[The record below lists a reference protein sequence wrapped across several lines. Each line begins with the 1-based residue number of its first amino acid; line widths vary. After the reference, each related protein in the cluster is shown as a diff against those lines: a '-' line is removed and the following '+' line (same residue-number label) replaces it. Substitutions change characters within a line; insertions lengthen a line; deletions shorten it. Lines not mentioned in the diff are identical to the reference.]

1 MEIDPSQLPED
12 AAALQR
18 MLLRT
23 LAQLNATEER
33 LAAKERE
40 LQRVQH
46 WLERLLRHRFGQK
59 RERVDENQ
67 LFLFAVE
74 MASSGQEAPPEPKPK
89 GDRSRPPAKGHGR
102 QRLPKSLRRRRVVF
116 DLAEGQRQCPDCQ
129 SPMRHIGEEVGERLE
144 YVPASL
150 EVIEEACQK
159 YACPKGCTVVTA
171 EKPAAPIEKGLAG
184 PGLLAHV
191 AVSKYGDHLPLHRQ
205 ESIFARQGVELSRRT
220 MCDWMRRC
228 AALVSPLYELM
239 KQRAL
244 SSKVVQTDDTPVPVL
259 DPELPR
265 TRTGRVWT
273 YVGDPDHPYTV
284 YDYTANRSRAGP
296 DEFLKPFHGYL
307 QADAYSGYDE
317 IYKDAGRGVTEVAC
331 MAHARRKYFEAQS
344 SDLMRSMVVLAY
356 IHLLYDVEREARE
369 GRLSAGNR
377 LALRQVRSRPL
388 LTDLKTYL
396 ERERPQVLPKSP
408 IALAIGYTLS
418 NWDALV
424 RYTEDGHLE
433 IDNNGAE
440 RSLRGIAVGRRNWTF
455 FGSDGGGH
463 TAAVLNSLIASAK
476 RHGIDPFA
484 YLRDVFTRISAH
496 PHHRLEELLP
506 DRWRVAQSVP
516 ASKGD
521 SVDFRS
527 GTHIGVQSELDSSGK

>member
-1 MEIDPSQLPED
+1 MEMDPHHLPDD
-12 AAALQR
+12 AATLQR

-23 LAQLNATEER
+23 LAQLDATQAQ
-33 LAAKERE
+33 LAAKEHE
-40 LQRVQH
+40 LQRVRH
-46 WLERLLRHRFGQK
+46 WLEQLLRHRYGQK

-67 LFLFAVE
+67 LFMFAVE
-74 MASSGQEAPPEPKPK
+74 IASTGQEPPPDPQAAAP
-89 GDRSRPPAKGHGR
+89 RPTPQGHGR
-102 QRLPKSLRRRRVVF
+102 QHLPKSLSRRRVVY
-116 DLAEGQRQCPDCQ
+116 DLSEAQRQCPECHGGL
-129 SPMRHIGEEVGERLE
+129 RHIGEEVSERLE

-159 YACPKGCTVVTA
+159 YACPKGCAVVTA

-205 ESIFARQGVELSRRT
+205 EAMLARHGVELSRKT
-220 MCDWMRRC
+220 MCDWMRQC
-228 AALVSPLYELM
+228 AELVNPLYELM

-265 TRTGRVWT
+265 TRTGRIWT
-273 YVGDPDHPYTV
+273 YVGDADHPYIV
-284 YDYTANRSRAGP
+284 YDYTPNRSRDGP
-296 DEFLKPFHGYL
+296 DEFLKDFHGYL

-317 IYKDAGRGVTEVAC
+317 IYKDPERGVTEVAC

-344 SDLMRSMVVLAY
+344 SDIMRSMVVLAY

-369 GRLSAGNR
+369 GQLDAGGR
-377 LALRQVRSRPL
+377 LALRQARSRPL
-388 LTDLKTYL
+388 LEDLKAYL
-396 ERERPQVLPKSP
+396 ERERAQVLPKSP
-408 IALAIGYTLS
+408 IAQAMAYTLS

-424 RYTEDGHLE
+424 RYTGDGDLE

-440 RSLRGIAVGRRNWTF
+440 RSLRGVAVGRRNWTF

-463 TAAVLNSLIASAK
+463 TAAVLSSLIATAK
-476 RHGIDPFA
+476 RHHIDPFA
-484 YLRDVFTRISAH
+484 YLRDVFARIAEHSQKL
-496 PHHRLEELLP
+496 LEEFLP
-506 DRWRVAQSVP
+506 DRWSAARA
-516 ASKGD
+516 ARG
-521 SVDFRS
+521 
-527 GTHIGVQSELDSSGK
+527 